1 MQAGTNIRPRA
12 AGDHAVVLGASMGG
26 LAAARVLA
34 DAYRRVTV
42 VDRDLLPVPGVQR
55 RGVPQGRH
63 AHGLLARGREVLE
76 ELFPGLTDE
85 LVARG
90 ALYGDVQLQGRWYN
104 EGVRLRQAPSGL
116 NSLAVSRPLLEGQV
130 RRRLAALPGVRIV
143 DDQDVAGL
151 VVTPDGRRV
160 SGVRTIGRTVGG
172 VAETLTAD
180 LVVDATGR
188 GSRSPVWL
196 EALGYRR
203 PEREEVRIHGSYATA
218 MYRRR
223 QEHLDGDR
231 LVIVA
236 ATRATR
242 RGAAMLAQEGDR
254 WIVTLFGYLGERPPT
269 DPDGFVA
276 WAASLSTPDVHEVIR
291 KAELLQAPVPARF
304 PGSVRHRY
312 ERLDHFPEGY
322 VVTGDAV
329 CSFNPVY
336 GQGMTVSALEALVL
350 RECLREG
357 PVRLGQRFF
366 RSAAKLIDI
375 PWGIAVGSDLRFP
388 EVEGPRTP
396 KVRMVNAYLARLH
409 VAAGSDPVLGRAF
422 LRVVNLIDPP
432 EHLMSPELAFRVMRG
447 TRAAS

>member
-1 MQAGTNIRPRA
+1 MQPIGK
-12 AGDHAVVLGASMGG
+12 HAVVLGASMAG
-26 LAAARVLA
+26 LAATRVLA
-34 DAYRRVTV
+34 DAYERVTV
-42 VDRDLLPVPGVQR
+42 LERDALPATAAHR
-55 RGVPQGRH
+55 KGVPQSRH

-76 ELFPGLTDE
+76 ELFPGLTEE

-104 EGVRLRQAPSGL
+104 EGVRLCQAPSGL
-116 NSLAVSRPLLEGQV
+116 NGLAVSRPLLEGHV

-151 VVTPDGRRV
+151 VATPDGRRLR
-160 SGVRTIGRTVGG
+160 GVRTIGRAVGG

-196 EALGYRR
+196 EALGYQR
-203 PEREEVRIHGSYATA
+203 PEREEVRVHGTYMTA

-242 RGAAMLAQEGDR
+242 RGAVMLAQEGDR

-276 WAASLSTPDVHEVIR
+276 WAASVSTPDVHEVIR
-291 KAELLQAPVPARF
+291 EAELLQAPVPARF

-312 ERLDHFPEGY
+312 ERLDQFPEGY

-336 GQGMTVSALEALVL
+336 GQGMTVSALEALAL
-350 RECLREG
+350 RECLRDG
-357 PVRLGQRFF
+357 AGQLGQRFF

-409 VAAGSDPVLGRAF
+409 VAAGRDPVLGRAF

-432 EHLMSPELAFRVMRG
+432 ERLMSPELAFRVMRS